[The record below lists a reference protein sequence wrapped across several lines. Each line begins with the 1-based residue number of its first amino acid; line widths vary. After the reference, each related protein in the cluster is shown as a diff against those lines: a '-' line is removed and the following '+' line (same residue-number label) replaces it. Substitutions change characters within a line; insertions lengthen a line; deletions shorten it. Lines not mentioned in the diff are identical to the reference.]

1 MADSEGMTELEK
13 KFPRIVEKLTL
24 LWGNEGVSPFLS
36 HLLIDDRGDRQ
47 GFTGDIMAEIMFLNN
62 LHEDM
67 VSENQPQSGQAL
79 WDNPLIK
86 NLKGQ

>member
-24 LWGNEGVSPFLS
+24 LWGDEGVSPFLS

-79 WDNPLIK
+79 WENPLIK
-86 NLKGQ
+86 NLKD

>member
-1 MADSEGMTELEK
+1 MADSENMTELEK

-24 LWGNEGVSPFLS
+24 LWGSEDVSPFLS

-79 WDNPLIK
+79 WENPLIK
-86 NLKGQ
+86 NLKD

>member
-1 MADSEGMTELEK
+1 MANSDGRTELEK

-24 LWGNEGVSPFLS
+24 LWGHDGVSTFLS

-67 VSENQPQSGQAL
+67 ASENQPQSGQAL
-79 WDNPLIK
+79 WENSLIK
-86 NLKGQ
+86 NLKN

>member
-1 MADSEGMTELEK
+1 MADSDDITELEK

-24 LWGNEGVSPFLS
+24 LWGHDGVSPFLT
-36 HLLIDDRGDRQ
+36 HLLIDDRGDRH

-67 VSENQPQSGQAL
+67 ESENQPQSGQAL
-79 WDNPLIK
+79 WENPLIK
-86 NLKGQ
+86 NLQNE

>member
-1 MADSEGMTELEK
+1 MAASEDMTELEK
-13 KFPRIVEKLTL
+13 KFPRIVEKLTM
-24 LWGNEGVSPFLS
+24 LWGHDGVSAFLT

-79 WDNPLIK
+79 WENPLIK
-86 NLKGQ
+86 NLKD

>member
-1 MADSEGMTELEK
+1 MADSENMTELEK
-13 KFPRIVEKLTL
+13 KFPRIVERLTL
-24 LWGNEGVSPFLS
+24 LWGNEDVSPFLS

-67 VSENQPQSGQAL
+67 VRENQPQSGQAL
-79 WDNPLIK
+79 WENPLIK
-86 NLKGQ
+86 NLKD

>member
-1 MADSEGMTELEK
+1 MADPNDMTELEK

-24 LWGNEGVSPFLS
+24 LWGHDGVPAYLS

-62 LHEDM
+62 LYEDM
-67 VSENQPQSGQAL
+67 VSEKEPLSGQAL
-79 WDNPLIK
+79 WENPLIK
-86 NLKGQ
+86 NLKE

>member
-1 MADSEGMTELEK
+1 MANSDDMTELEK

-24 LWGNEGVSPFLS
+24 LWGHDGVSPFLT
-36 HLLIDDRGDRQ
+36 HLLIDDRGDRH

-67 VSENQPQSGQAL
+67 ESENQPQSGQAL
-79 WDNPLIK
+79 WENPLIK
-86 NLKGQ
+86 NLQSE

>member
-1 MADSEGMTELEK
+1 MANSDGMTELEK

-24 LWGNEGVSPFLS
+24 LWGHDGVSTFLS

-67 VSENQPQSGQAL
+67 ASENQPQSGQAL
-79 WDNPLIK
+79 WENSLIK
-86 NLKGQ
+86 NLKS

>member
-67 VSENQPQSGQAL
+67 VSENQPQSGQSL
-79 WDNPLIK
+79 WENPLIK
-86 NLKGQ
+86 NLKD